1 MLLIGLAR
9 TSCTMLNRR
18 GKSEHPYFVPDLRGN
33 IFSFLLLCMILAVR
47 FFFFSIESFFRL
59 RKLPYTPRL
68 LFAFNRKGCEVLLNG
83 SGVY

>member
-1 MLLIGLAR
+1 MYDI
-9 TSCTMLNRR
+9 SW
-18 GKSEHPYFVPDLRGN
+18 EVFV
-33 IFSFLLLCMILAVR
+33 
-47 FFFFSIESFFRL
+47 FFFSIESFLRL